1 MIQQFWGNG
10 TMLTGTVVNAAAI
23 LIGSLIGRFLSG
35 IPEGT
40 RQTVMQ
46 GIGLAV
52 ILLGLQ
58 MSFQTENILLVIA
71 SLVIGAVVGEAMRI
85 EYRLQQAG
93 RWLEQII
100 GKGNKEG
107 RIATGFVTATLVY
120 CIGAM
125 AVLGSLDSGLR
136 GNHDILYTKAMLDGF
151 SAIIFT
157 STLGIG
163 VAFSAIP
170 VFLYQGAIALLST
183 QIYALLGQEM
193 LDSMLVEVTATG
205 GLLIVAIGL
214 NILELRKINVANM
227 LPAIFIAAAGVP
239 FVRLLTD
246 WVSF

>member
-1 MIQQFWGNG
+1 
-10 TMLTGTVVNAAAI
+10 MLTGTIVNAAAI
-23 LIGSLIGRFLSG
+23 LAGSLIGRFLTG
-35 IPEGT
+35 IPEGM

-58 MSFQTENILLVIA
+58 MGLQTQNFLLLVA
-71 SLVIGAVVGEAMRI
+71 SLVLGAMIGEALRI
-85 EYRLQQAG
+85 EFRLQQAG
-93 RWLEQII
+93 AWLERKV
-100 GKGNKEG
+100 GGDKKEG
-107 RIATGFVTATLVY
+107 SIANGFVTATLVY

-125 AVLGSLDSGLR
+125 AVLGALDSGLR
-136 GNHDILYTKAMLDGF
+136 DNHDILYTKAMLDGF

-183 QIYALLGQEM
+183 QIYVFLGKELL
-193 LDSMLVEVTATG
+193 DAMLVEVTATG
-205 GLLIVAIGL
+205 GLLIVAIGI

-227 LPAIFIAAAGVP
+227 LPAIVVAAAAVP
-239 FVRLLTD
+239 LLK
-246 WVSF
+246 WINGLFSL